1 MGYGHG
7 SWIPIVA
14 FGGMFLVRYLSSQ
27 RRRRGP
33 PARPGP
39 RRPFT
44 GTGSRG
50 RPGRPHRVAPGSDG
64 GPSAGMPAGWFR
76 DPFVRH
82 EQRYWSGTE
91 WTDHVL
97 DDGVPEHRSAAR
109 PLPTPGTWPDAR
121 PAAVG

>member
-1 MGYGHG
+1 MSYGHA

-33 PARPGP
+33 PAGPGSP
-39 RRPFT
+39 RPFT
-44 GTGSRG
+44 GTGPP
-50 RPGRPHRVAPGSDG
+50 RPPGQPPPAGPPGAG
-64 GPSAGMPAGWFR
+64 GPSVGMPAGWFR

-82 EQRYWSGTE
+82 EQRYWSGTG

-97 DDGVPEHRSAAR
+97 DDGVPSSDPPPAPAG
-109 PLPTPGTWPDAR
+109 PGG
-121 PAAVG
+121 PA